1 MENKLK
7 FQKRVIMKKIVL
19 TLISLTMILQLSQC
33 SSTKAAPE
41 KQSTDPA
48 VEACNTNC
56 KNVYAKCMQSAG
68 KNESK
73 KTACTN
79 GIVKCSSKCPE
90 KAKGYKKPAPEKKST
105 YSEV

>member
-1 MENKLK
+1 
-7 FQKRVIMKKIVL
+7 MKKIILV
-19 TLISLTMILQLSQC
+19 LISLAMAFQLVQC
-33 SSTKAAPE
+33 SSTKATPA

-56 KNVYAKCMQSAG
+56 KNIYAKCMQSAG

-79 GIVKCSSKCPE
+79 GVVKCSSKCPE
-90 KAKGYKKPAPEKKST
+90 KAKGYKKPAPEKNQHTLKYKSLF
-105 YSEV
+105 

>member
-1 MENKLK
+1 
-7 FQKRVIMKKIVL
+7 MKKAVL
-19 TLISLTMILQLSQC
+19 TLIGLAMIIQLVQC

-48 VEACNTNC
+48 VEACNASC
-56 KNVYAKCMQSAG
+56 KNAYAKCMQSAG

-79 GIVKCSSKCPE
+79 NIVKCSSKCPE

-105 YSEV
+105 YSEI